1 MTAPFPRWVPATVV
15 PAAVAVLATCGES
28 TTAFDPIALSQS
40 TDAVI
45 SAMENSPALQSIS
58 VLGDKMTLGAPSLVT
73 ATPPGPSHATAASA
87 SVFPPGIPLG
97 ATFVYD
103 PAQQKY
109 VASDRTGAP
118 SNGVR
123 FILYAVPLAAQPS
136 EIGHVDL
143 LDQSTALR
151 VQAFL
156 TGNTSPALDYTA
168 SASVQGSADAI
179 TAATLSGKGS
189 VSGGTLTVTIDTLTQ
204 TYSTSAGIGMRHKL
218 SVAEEALSIDFQ
230 ATITLL
236 QTLQGTLTIQQ
247 GENTTVVTGSGT
259 LTSFSGKITHNGKE
273 VITFSGPSSDPVF
286 LMASGGQ
293 PTAEQLAALK
303 KLADFTSDLPCAIAN
318 LLKPAFKLFT
328 PTVPSLPCS

>member
-1 MTAPFPRWVPATVV
+1 M
-15 PAAVAVLATCGES
+15 
-28 TTAFDPIALSQS
+28 SQS

-168 SASVQGSADAI
+168 SASVQGSGDAI
-179 TAATLSGKGS
+179 TAATLSGKG
-189 VSGGTLTVTIDTLTQ
+189 
-204 TYSTSAGIGMRHKL
+204 
-218 SVAEEALSIDFQ
+218 
-230 ATITLL
+230 
-236 QTLQGTLTIQQ
+236 
-247 GENTTVVTGSGT
+247 
-259 LTSFSGKITHNGKE
+259 
-273 VITFSGPSSDPVF
+273 
-286 LMASGGQ
+286 
-293 PTAEQLAALK
+293 
-303 KLADFTSDLPCAIAN
+303 
-318 LLKPAFKLFT
+318 
-328 PTVPSLPCS
+328 